1 MATPRTTKKSSN
13 TTSTKSSR
21 ISKKTREA
29 HQLAQNWYRI
39 SMEAQGQQVREIT
52 DDLDTLLWLARTG
65 EFDSSYIDSV
75 DKYLDLLL
83 PLLRD

>member
-1 MATPRTTKKSSN
+1 
-13 TTSTKSSR
+13 
-21 ISKKTREA
+21 
-29 HQLAQNWYRI
+29 
-39 SMEAQGQQVREIT
+39 MEAQGQQVREIT